1 MKQEEIAENLLALRE
16 EEYKAFVASLIPNID
31 SDTIIGVRIPHLRKI
46 AKRII
51 EGDYQTY
58 LAQCQPAT
66 YEEKMIK
73 GLVIGMLDIPFSIR
87 CGYIKQFLN
96 EVDNWGICDSF
107 CSSLKSARRDPDM
120 VWDWIEL
127 YFASKEP
134 YKVRFAIVISLM
146 YFAEEEYIEEFFEH
160 IRHIK
165 CDDYYVKMAIAWA
178 ISIYYIKHPE
188 LTKKYLE
195 ANMIDM
201 WTYRKALTKIIESRR
216 VSDEDKAWIRSL
228 RSKITR

>member
-1 MKQEEIAENLLALRE
+1 MKQEEIVETLLALRE
-16 EEYKAFVASLIPNID
+16 EEYKAFVASLIPTID
-31 SDTIIGVRIPHLRKI
+31 ADTIIGVRIPHLQKI
-46 AKRII
+46 AKKII

-58 LAQCQPAT
+58 LAQCNPTT

-73 GLVIGMLDIPFSIR
+73 GLVIGMLDIPFSVR

-107 CSSLKSARRDPDM
+107 CSSLKSARNDPDM

-160 IRHIK
+160 IRHIS

>member
-1 MKQEEIAENLLALRE
+1 MKRENIVKILQGLRE
-16 EEYKAFVASLIPNID
+16 EEYKEFVASLIPNID
-31 SDTIIGVRIPHLRKI
+31 ADTIIGVRIPYLRQI
-46 AKRII
+46 AKKIT

-58 LAQCQPAT
+58 LTQCHPVT

-96 EVDNWGICDSF
+96 EVDNWSVCDSF
-107 CSSLKSARRDPDM
+107 CSSLKSARRDPEI

-160 IRHIK
+160 IRHIS

-178 ISIYYIKHPE
+178 ISIYYIKHPTV
-188 LTKKYLE
+188 TKKYLE
-195 ANMIDM
+195 ANTIDM

-216 VSDEDKAWIRSL
+216 VSDEDKEWIRSL
-228 RSKITR
+228 RSQIKK